1 MSIVP
6 FKLERYFSQY
16 EFTARY
22 LLSSSDCEAM
32 TIGELLDFEPEA
44 REQFERHWLGYTTR
58 SDRRTLQ
65 RDQRRGGAGAYRG

>member
-1 MSIVP
+1 
-6 FKLERYFSQY
+6 
-16 EFTARY
+16 
-22 LLSSSDCEAM
+22 LSSSDCEAM